1 MENHPIPQDITGFK
15 FKLIGSITIK
25 QFLYLLAGGALALII
40 YLLPGGIALKLP
52 FMLTFF
58 GIGASLA
65 FLPIEGRPMDTMLVN
80 FIRAL
85 PSENQYIYK
94 KRGVNFAHYAFL
106 QPPQP
111 AAKTKE
117 GAETKNDSDT
127 KRALLLNQLRAHYD
141 RPDEKEA
148 VFLKNIKGYFDTEK
162 VNNIRVTDLTP
173 KADELQKNMTEEN
186 LETPLQETAQ
196 PPTVIAQ
203 VATEPE
209 PAISVV
215 APEAPAPQENAAV
228 EQITPVDTNNNAR
241 TVIPESQIRAGFP
254 TLPDIPNV
262 ILGIV
267 KDPRGRVLPNILVEV
282 IDQNN
287 IPVRAFKTNAL
298 GQFASAT
305 PLPAGTYKIFFDDAQ
320 KVHEF
325 EATEIT
331 LTNQIFNPL
340 EIFSIDQREKLRQ
353 ELFGTGAPTNIQQ
366 PITAA

>member
-25 QFLYLLAGGALALII
+25 QFLYLLAGGAIALIV
-40 YLLPGGIALKLP
+40 YLLPGEIAFKLP

-58 GIGASLA
+58 GIGAALA
-65 FLPIEGRPMDTMLVN
+65 FLPIEGRPMDIMLIN
-80 FIRAL
+80 FIKAL

-94 KRGVNFAHYAFL
+94 KRGVNFAHYVFL
-106 QPPQP
+106 QPPKP
-111 AAKTKE
+111 TAPIKE
-117 GAETKNDSDT
+117 TSEGKNDSDT
-127 KRALLLNQLRAHYD
+127 KRALLLNQLRSHYD
-141 RPDEKEA
+141 RPDEKEL

-162 VNNIRVTDLTP
+162 VNNIPVTNLTP
-173 KADELQKNMTEEN
+173 KADELPQNELEEK
-186 LETPLQETAQ
+186 LEPLAQ
-196 PPTVIAQ
+196 QTVPAQ
-203 VATEPE
+203 ATTEPE
-209 PAISVV
+209 TIVSE
-215 APEAPAPQENAAV
+215 EAPVALFTPLENTAPI
-228 EQITPVDTNNNAR
+228 EQVTPVDTNNNAR

-254 TLPDIPNV
+254 TLPDVPNI

-287 IPVRAFKTNAL
+287 VPVRAFKTNAL

-305 PLPAGTYKIFFDDAQ
+305 PLPAGTYRVFFDDAQ

-325 EATEIT
+325 EPTEIT

-353 ELFGTGAPTNIQQ
+353 ELFGTSMPTNIQQ
-366 PITAA
+366 PIATI

>member
-25 QFLYLLAGGALALII
+25 QFLYLLAGGALALIV

-65 FLPIEGRPMDTMLVN
+65 FLPIEGRPMDTMLIN

-85 PSENQYIYK
+85 PSENQYVYK

-106 QPPQP
+106 QPPKP
-111 AAKTKE
+111 TAKEKE

-127 KRALLLNQLRAHYD
+127 KRSLLRNQLRAHYD
-141 RPDEKEA
+141 RPDEKET
-148 VFLKNIKGYFDTEK
+148 VFLKNIKGYFDTET
-162 VNNIRVTDLTP
+162 VNNIRMTDLTP
-173 KADELQKNMTEEN
+173 NDTLPKNIVEEK
-186 LETPLQETAQ
+186 LEEPVQEAAV
-196 PPTVIAQ
+196 PVVAAQ
-203 VATEPE
+203 VITEPE
-209 PAISVV
+209 PTIS
-215 APEAPAPQENAAV
+215 APLAMPMPQENEAV
-228 EQITPVDTNNNAR
+228 EKITHVDTNSNAR

-305 PLPAGTYKIFFDDAQ
+305 PLPAGTYRVFFDDAQ

-340 EIFSIDQREKLRQ
+340 EIFSLDQREKLRQ
-353 ELFGTGAPTNIQQ
+353 ELFGTSSQTNIQQ
-366 PITAA
+366 PIATA

>member
-25 QFLYLLAGGALALII
+25 QFLYLLAGGALALIV
-40 YLLPGGIALKLP
+40 YLLPGGIVIKLP

-65 FLPIEGRPMDTMLVN
+65 FLPIEGRPMDAMLVN
-80 FIRAL
+80 FIKAL

-117 GAETKNDSDT
+117 GTEAKNDSDT
-127 KRALLLNQLRAHYD
+127 KRSLLLSQLRTHYD

-173 KADELQKNMTEEN
+173 KADELPQKMAEEK
-186 LETPLQETAQ
+186 LETPMQEEVSVPAAT
-196 PPTVIAQ
+196 AQ

-209 PAISVV
+209 PAISDG
-215 APEAPAPQENAAV
+215 AETPQENEAIK
-228 EQITPVDTNNNAR
+228 QITPVDTNSNAR

-254 TLPDIPNV
+254 TLPDVPNV

-287 IPVRAFKTNAL
+287 VPVRAFKTNAL

-305 PLPAGTYKIFFDDAQ
+305 PLPAGTYKVFFEDAQ

-366 PITAA
+366 SIAAA

>member
-40 YLLPGGIALKLP
+40 YLLPGSIALKLP

-111 AAKTKE
+111 TAQVKE
-117 GAETKNDSDT
+117 GSDVKNDSDT
-127 KRALLLNQLRAHYD
+127 KRSLLLNQLRAHYD

-173 KADELQKNMTEEN
+173 NDALPQNEVEEKI
-186 LETPLQETAQ
+186 EPVTQ
-196 PPTVIAQ
+196 Q
-203 VATEPE
+203 VAPTQTTTEPH
-209 PAISVV
+209 PIV
-215 APEAPAPQENAAV
+215 AEMTPMPQFVPLENTTPV
-228 EQITPVDTNNNAR
+228 ESITPVDTNSNAR
-241 TVIPESQIRAGFP
+241 TVIPESQLRAGFP
-254 TLPDIPNV
+254 TLPDVPNV

-305 PLPAGTYKIFFDDAQ
+305 PLPAGTYRVFFDDAQ

-353 ELFGTGAPTNIQQ
+353 ELFGTGASIGIQQ
-366 PITAA
+366 PIATA